1 MCIYIYMYIH
11 THTDVCMYL
20 CLYVLHMLYKCT
32 YCALFMNVCVC
43 KFICTHTCS
52 RTDAKRFRCSAPGK
66 DVGFLSHSKLGVYI
80 EDLENTAL
88 NLGSIAT

>member
-1 MCIYIYMYIH
+1 MYIYIYTCTY

-43 KFICTHTCS
+43 ANLYVHIHVHAQTRK
-52 RTDAKRFRCSAPGK
+52 GK
-66 DVGFLSHSKLGVYI
+66 DVGFLS
-80 EDLENTAL
+80 LEA
-88 NLGSIAT
+88 GSVHRGS